1 MFTIPPIPYA
11 GKNLSILNP
20 KVAGYK
26 AATLPILYPKVET
39 GLLLISKADKC
50 IGVPT
55 NWISNGHISWAIL
68 YEFEA
73 VISNFL
79 LK

>member
-26 AATLPILYPKVET
+26 VATLPILYPKVET

-55 NWISNGHISWAIL
+55 N
-68 YEFEA
+68 
-73 VISNFL
+73 
-79 LK
+79 